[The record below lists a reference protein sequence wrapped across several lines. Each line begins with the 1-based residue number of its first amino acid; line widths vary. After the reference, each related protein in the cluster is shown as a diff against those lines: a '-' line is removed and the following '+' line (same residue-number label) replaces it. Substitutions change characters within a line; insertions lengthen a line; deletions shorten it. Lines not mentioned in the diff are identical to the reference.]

1 MKTLVYL
8 SDRWGVDSV
17 NTLICSDYE
26 YALNLLT
33 EFNKIM
39 TRFKNLDTET
49 VEYRNVVIPILAK
62 DLQIS
67 EQEFVTY
74 LRYGW
79 DMYIQEVNEATCW
92 QGV

>member
-8 SDRWGVDSV
+8 SDRWGVESV
-17 NTLICSDYE
+17 NILICGEYE
-26 YALNLLT
+26 HALNLLT
-33 EFNKIM
+33 EYNMIM

-49 VEYRNVVIPILAK
+49 VEYINVVIPILAK

-74 LRYGW
+74 LRDEW
-79 DMYIQEVNEATCW
+79 DMYIQEVNEATC
-92 QGV
+92 

>member
-8 SDRWGVDSV
+8 SDRWGVDTV
-17 NTLICSDYE
+17 NILICGEYE
-26 YALNLLT
+26 HALNLLT
-33 EFNKIM
+33 EYNKIR

-49 VEYRNVVIPILAK
+49 VEYINVVIPILAK

-74 LRYGW
+74 LRDGW
-79 DMYIQEVNEATCW
+79 GMYIQEVNEAKC
-92 QGV
+92 

>member
-8 SDRWGVDSV
+8 SDRWGVESV
-17 NTLICSDYE
+17 NILICGGYE
-26 YALNLLT
+26 HALNLLT
-33 EFNKIM
+33 EYNKIM
-39 TRFKNLDTET
+39 TRFKNIDTET

-74 LRYGW
+74 LRDEW
-79 DMYIQEVNEATCW
+79 DMYIQEVNEATC
-92 QGV
+92 

>member
-17 NTLICSDYE
+17 NILICGDYE
-26 YALNLLT
+26 HALNLLT
-33 EFNKIM
+33 EYNKIM
-39 TRFKNLDTET
+39 TRFKNVDTET

-67 EQEFVTY
+67 EQEFITY
-74 LRYGW
+74 LRDEW
-79 DMYIQEVNEATCW
+79 DMYIQEVNEAMC
-92 QGV
+92 

>member
-8 SDRWGVDSV
+8 SDRWGEDIV
-17 NTLICSDYE
+17 NILVCGEYE
-26 YALNLLT
+26 HALNLLT
-33 EFNKIM
+33 EYNKIM

-49 VEYRNVVIPILAK
+49 VEYRNVAIPTLAK

-74 LRYGW
+74 LRDGW
-79 DMYIQEVNEATCW
+79 DMYIQEVNEAKC
-92 QGV
+92 

>member
-8 SDRWGVDSV
+8 SDRWCVDTV
-17 NTLICSDYE
+17 NILICGEYE
-26 YALNLLT
+26 HALNLLT
-33 EFNKIM
+33 EYNKIM

-49 VEYRNVVIPILAK
+49 VEYRNVVIPTLAK

-74 LRYGW
+74 LRDEW
-79 DMYIQEVNEATCW
+79 NMYIQEVNEATC
-92 QGV
+92 

>member
-8 SDRWGVDSV
+8 SDRWGVDIV
-17 NTLICSDYE
+17 NILICGDYE
-26 YALNLLT
+26 HALDLLT
-33 EFNKIM
+33 EYNKIM

-49 VEYRNVVIPILAK
+49 VEYRNVVIPRLAK

-74 LRYGW
+74 LRDEW
-79 DMYIQEVNEATCW
+79 DMYIQEVNEAMC
-92 QGV
+92 

>member
-8 SDRWGVDSV
+8 SDRWGVGTV
-17 NTLICSDYE
+17 NILICGEYE
-26 YALNLLT
+26 HALNLLT
-33 EFNKIM
+33 EYNKIM
-39 TRFKNLDTET
+39 TRFKNIDTET

-74 LRYGW
+74 LRDEW
-79 DMYIQEVNEATCW
+79 DMYIQEVNEATC
-92 QGV
+92 

>member
-8 SDRWGVDSV
+8 SDRWGEDIV
-17 NTLICSDYE
+17 NILVCGEYE

-33 EFNKIM
+33 EYNKIM

-49 VEYRNVVIPILAK
+49 VEYINVVIPTLAK

-74 LRYGW
+74 LRDGW
-79 DMYIQEVNEATCW
+79 DMYIQEVNEAKC
-92 QGV
+92 

>member
-17 NTLICSDYE
+17 NILICGDYE

-33 EFNKIM
+33 EYNNIV
-39 TRFKNLDTET
+39 TRFKSLDTET
-49 VEYRNVVIPILAK
+49 VEYINVVIPTLAK

-74 LRYGW
+74 LRDEW
-79 DMYIQEVNEATCW
+79 DMYIQEVNEAMC
-92 QGV
+92 

>member
-17 NTLICSDYE
+17 NILICGDYE

-33 EFNKIM
+33 EYNKIRA
-39 TRFKNLDTET
+39 RFKNLDTET

-74 LRYGW
+74 LRDEW
-79 DMYIQEVNEATCW
+79 DMYIQEVNEATC
-92 QGV
+92 

>member
-17 NTLICSDYE
+17 NILICGDYE
-26 YALNLLT
+26 HALNLLT
-33 EFNKIM
+33 EYNKIR

-49 VEYRNVVIPILAK
+49 VEYINVVIPILAK
-62 DLQIS
+62 YLQIS

-74 LRYGW
+74 LRDEW
-79 DMYIQEVNEATCW
+79 DMYIQEVNEAKC
-92 QGV
+92 